1 MTGNATAA
9 DITAHGASTSHLYA
23 FYLPAVLMI
32 FPLLFLHGR
41 LY

>member
-9 DITAHGASTSHLYA
+9 DITAHSVSAFHLYA

-32 FPLLFLHGR
+32 FPPLFLHGSC
-41 LY
+41 